1 MQLYG
6 NTNLADLSMTKLTTK
21 QKQHSTRIL
30 LHHWHHAMKWKKTA
44 IANMVVAATSLV
56 IDRYLSP
63 LVIAYLLTTLQN
75 GTITLETSI
84 WMIAIYFVLIL
95 SSEVIGYRIT
105 LFLMWTMQVKG
116 ARSMYEDAYNKTTA
130 HSLQFFNNTFAGSL
144 VSQTNKL
151 GKAFM
156 DFWNLV
162 IYKLVFILTS
172 LIATLIG
179 VGLISWP
186 YAIVLFVLTVIFAV
200 ATYYGNRFLR
210 PYFVKRSRNYS
221 KLSAQ
226 LADSFSNMMTVK
238 IEGHEAHERALFSKV
253 SSSVLDSELAT
264 RNMFIKTSSV
274 YSAITATMKIA
285 ALVVAILLVQQHV
298 ISAGLVYLCLIYTFN
313 LLEEIWNIHS
323 VMRDYHQIIAD
334 SEEMTDIMD
343 QEPDVT
349 NTSRKSLH
357 VTAGAIAINDMSYA
371 YKDGLPLFD
380 NFSLTIPAKQRV
392 GLVGVSGSGKT
403 TITKLIMR
411 LMDTDAG
418 SITIDGTAIQTVSQ
432 RSLRK
437 HIAYV
442 PQEPLLFH
450 RSLRD
455 NIRYSKPGATDD
467 QIIAAA
473 KRAQAYDFIKNLP
486 EGLDTLVG
494 ERGVKLSGGQRQ
506 RIAIARAILKDA
518 PIIILDEATSALDS
532 ESEHAIQI
540 ALGELWRGKTT
551 LVIAHRLST
560 IAKLDRIIVL
570 DNGAIIE
577 DGTHNQL
584 LANDKTYATLW
595 KHQSG
600 GFIEE

>member
-1 MQLYG
+1 
-6 NTNLADLSMTKLTTK
+6 MTKQTK
-21 QKQHSTRIL
+21 SQKQHATRIL
-30 LHHWHHAMKWKKTA
+30 GYHWQHAMRLRKTA
-44 IANMVVAATSLV
+44 LSNIAVAAASLV
-56 IDRYLSP
+56 VDRYLSP

-75 GTITLETSI
+75 GTITLETSL
-84 WMIAIYFVLIL
+84 WMVVIYFVLIL

-116 ARSMYEDAYNKTTA
+116 ARNVYEDAYNKATA
-130 HSLQFFNNTFAGSL
+130 HSLQFFNDTFAGSL

-162 IYKLVFILTS
+162 IYKIVFILTS
-172 LIATLIG
+172 LVATLVGI
-179 VGLISWP
+179 GLISWP
-186 YAIVLFVLTVIFAV
+186 YAVVLFVLTAVFAI

-238 IEGHEAHERALFSKV
+238 IEGHESHERALFGKV
-253 SSSVLDSELAT
+253 SSAVLDSELAT

-285 ALVVAILLVQQHV
+285 ALIVAILLVQQHV

-323 VMRDYHQIIAD
+323 IMRDYHQIIAD
-334 SEEMTDIMD
+334 SEEMTAIME
-343 QEPDVT
+343 QKPEVT
-349 NTSRKSLH
+349 NTSRKALR
-357 VTAGAIAINDMSYA
+357 VTAGTIAINAMSYA
-371 YKDGLPLFD
+371 YNDGLPLFD

-418 SITIDGTAIQTVSQ
+418 AITIDGVPIQTVSQ

-455 NIRYSKPGATDD
+455 NIRYSKTDADDD

-473 KRAQAYDFIKNLP
+473 KRAQAYDFIKDLP
-486 EGLDTLVG
+486 DGLDTLVG

-540 ALGELWRGKTT
+540 ALGELWQDKTT
-551 LVIAHRLST
+551 LVVAHRLST

-570 DNGAIIE
+570 ENGKIIE
-577 DGTHNQL
+577 DGTHAEL
-584 LANDKTYATLW
+584 LANNKTYATLW